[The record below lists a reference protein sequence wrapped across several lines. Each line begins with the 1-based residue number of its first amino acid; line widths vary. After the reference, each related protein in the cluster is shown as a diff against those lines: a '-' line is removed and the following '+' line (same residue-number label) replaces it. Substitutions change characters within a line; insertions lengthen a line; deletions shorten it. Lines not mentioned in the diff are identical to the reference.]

1 MSVPGRVTMISWP
14 SNLTRRSMRQ
24 AYHKQGRRPKPTMKK
39 PGAAAASRGFYA
51 ASSVWG
57 FPTRGSYYN
66 NAARCVL
73 DVTVQCKILEHAI
86 LYRVELHASD
96 TVA

>member
-1 MSVPGRVTMISWP
+1 MREWPKRLIGRDYIK
-14 SNLTRRSMRQ
+14 R
-24 AYHKQGRRPKPTMKK
+24 APTEADHEES

-57 FPTRGSYYN
+57 SPTRGSYYN
-66 NAARCVL
+66 LAPRRVL
-73 DVTVQCKILEHAI
+73 RVTVQCKILEHAI
-86 LYRVELHASD
+86 LYRVELDASD